1 MSSEI
6 NKILTTDGIPLEE
19 SLKKAERKN
28 KIKAFLLVCPLLL
41 FLIITYVFPIGEMFT
56 RSIDDKMITNMLPNT
71 FKSMESWDG
80 QDMPEESVFENFY
93 IDFKK
98 LVENKEHGKLAQRLN
113 KEKNGFNT
121 ILKKLFRQ
129 IQRNKIDENGS
140 FKEQITSL
148 HKRFNDVEYWR
159 AIKRTAPPY
168 TMAKYLKGMDLFID
182 ENGGIAQ
189 VEEDRRIHRI
199 LWLRTLEI
207 AFFVTVFCFLMGYPI
222 AHLLATLPMKY
233 SNLLMICVLLPFWT
247 SLLVRTASWMILL
260 QQQGIVNDFFVM
272 IGLVS
277 DDNRPEM
284 MYNKVGTYVAM
295 TQILLPFMVLPLYS
309 VMKTISP
316 SLMRAGKSL
325 GGTPFVAFWKV
336 YFPLTIPGIGAG
348 CLLVFILA
356 IGYYITPALVGGA
369 SGTLISNQI
378 AYHMKTTLDWSFA
391 SAMGLML
398 LTGVLVV
405 YWIYNKLV
413 GVDNIKLG
421 KIWHYRSIQRHDIE
435 FGIISI

>member
-1 MSSEI
+1 MSSETQ
-6 NKILTTDGIPLEE
+6 KILTADGIPLEV

-28 KIKAFLLVCPLLL
+28 KLKAFLLVAPLLL
-41 FLIITYVFPIGEMFT
+41 FLIITYIFPIGDMLI
-56 RSIDDKMITNMLPNT
+56 RSVDDREVTNMLPKT
-71 FKSMESWDG
+71 FKAMESWDG
-80 QDMPEESVFENFY
+80 QELPSEEVFEAFY
-93 IDFKK
+93 FDMK
-98 LVENKEHGKLAQRLN
+98 LLIEERREGKLSTQMN
-113 KEKNGFNT
+113 FTKNGFKS
-121 ILKKLFRQ
+121 ILKKLRREMKKF
-129 IQRNKIDENGS
+129 DEGNY
-140 FKEQITSL
+140 KEQIMAV
-148 HKRFNDVEYWR
+148 HKRWADVEYWR
-159 AIKRTAPPY
+159 AIKARSPSFTNQ
-168 TMAKYLKGMDLFID
+168 KYLKGID
-182 ENGGIAQ
+182 MYTNEKGEIVSVQ
-189 VEEDRRIHRI
+189 EDRQIHRI
-199 LWLRTLEI
+199 LWFRTLEV
-207 AFFVTVFCFLMGYPI
+207 AFFVTVFCFLMAYPI

-260 QQQGIVNDFFVM
+260 QQNGIINDFFVW

-277 DDNRPEM
+277 DDNRIEM
-284 MYNKVGTYVAM
+284 MFNKTGTYVAM

-336 YFPLTIPGIGAG
+336 YFPLTIPGFGAG

-378 AYHMKTTLDWSFA
+378 AFHMKSTLDWSFA

-398 LTGVLVV
+398 LSGVLVI
-405 YWIYNKLV
+405 YWLYNKVV
-413 GVDNIKLG
+413 GIDNIKLG
-421 KIWHYRSIQRHDIE
+421 
-435 FGIISI
+435 

>member
-1 MSSEI
+1 MSSETLSGP
-6 NKILTTDGIPLEE
+6 ILTSDGIPLKV
-19 SLKKAERKN
+19 SLRKAEKRN
-28 KIKAFLLVCPLLL
+28 KIRAFLLVLPLLA
-41 FLIITYVFPIGEMFT
+41 FILITFIIPIGDMLARSVDDRYINTVFPKTFEIYKKWDKQDLPPEEVYETMFFEINAAKGFKIGKASTRMNYSKSGWKSLIKKSQRKFKKIKEGPYKEQMIAIDKRWGDPLYWKALGEMVDPT
-56 RSIDDKMITNMLPNT
+56 TMGYYLNSVDLKYDSNKEIIAQPENRRIYNHTWIKT
-71 FKSMESWDG
+71 FKVSL
-80 QDMPEESVFENFY
+80 
-93 IDFKK
+93 
-98 LVENKEHGKLAQRLN
+98 LV
-113 KEKNGFNT
+113 T
-121 ILKKLFRQ
+121 LF
-129 IQRNKIDENGS
+129 
-140 FKEQITSL
+140 
-148 HKRFNDVEYWR
+148 
-159 AIKRTAPPY
+159 
-168 TMAKYLKGMDLFID
+168 
-182 ENGGIAQ
+182 
-189 VEEDRRIHRI
+189 
-199 LWLRTLEI
+199 TLM
-207 AFFVTVFCFLMGYPI
+207 LGYPI
-222 AHLLATLPMKY
+222 AYLLATLPLKY

-247 SLLVRTASWMILL
+247 SLLVRTVAWMIIL
-260 QQQGIVNDFFVM
+260 QQNGVFNNLMVIA
-272 IGLVS
+272 GLIA
-277 DDNRPEM
+277 DENRWKL
-284 MYNKVGTYVAM
+284 MYNETGTIIVM

-398 LTGVLVV
+398 LTGVLVI

-421 KIWHYRSIQRHDIE
+421 
-435 FGIISI
+435 

>member
-1 MSSEI
+1 MSSET
-6 NKILTTDGIPLEE
+6 KQILTTDGIPLEV
-19 SLKKAERKN
+19 SLKKAEKKN
-28 KIKAFLLVCPLLL
+28 KIKAFLLVAPLLL
-41 FLIITYVFPIGEMFT
+41 FLVITYIFPIGDMFM
-56 RSIDDKMITNMLPNT
+56 RSVDDRMVTNMLPKT
-71 FKSMESWDG
+71 FKAMEKWKNLEELP
-80 QDMPEESVFENFY
+80 PEEVYRGFY
-93 IDFKK
+93 EDYKV
-98 LVENKEHGKLAQRLN
+98 LVEKQEHGKLGQRLN

-121 ILKKLFRQ
+121 ITKRLFRQ
-129 IQRNKIDENGS
+129 IKRNKIDES
-140 FKEQITSL
+140 ISIKEQINKI
-148 HKRFNDVEYWR
+148 HKRWRNVEFWL

-168 TMAKYLKGMDLFID
+168 TMAKYLKGMDMYVASD
-182 ENGGIAQ
+182 GSIAQ
-189 VEEDRRIHRI
+189 VDEDRRIHRI

-207 AFFVTVFCFLMGYPI
+207 AFFVTLFSFFMGYPI

-260 QQQGIVNDFFVM
+260 QQQGVVNDFFVM
-272 IGLVS
+272 IGLVG

-378 AYHMKTTLDWSFA
+378 AFHMKTTLDWSFA

-398 LTGVLVV
+398 LTGVLVI

-421 KIWHYRSIQRHDIE
+421 
-435 FGIISI
+435 

>member
-6 NKILTTDGIPLEE
+6 KQILTTDGVPLEE
-19 SLKKAERKN
+19 SLKKAEKKN

-41 FLIITYVFPIGEMFT
+41 FLIITYIFPIGEMFT

-71 FKSMESWDG
+71 FKSMEKWDG
-80 QDMPEESVFENFY
+80 KEMPEEEVFKSFY
-93 IDFKK
+93 SDFKI
-98 LVENKEHGKLAQRLN
+98 LVEQKEHGKLAQRLN

-121 ILKKLFRQ
+121 IIKKLYRQ
-129 IQRNKIDENGS
+129 VQRNKIIETES
-140 FKEQITSL
+140 FKEQITSI
-148 HKRFNDVEYWR
+148 HKRFRDVEYWR

-168 TMAKYLKGMDLFID
+168 TVAKYLKGMDLYLNEEGNIT
-182 ENGGIAQ
+182 Q
-189 VEEDRRIHRI
+189 VSEDRRIHRI

-272 IGLVS
+272 IGLVA

-325 GGTPFVAFWKV
+325 GGTPFIAFWRI

-413 GVDNIKLG
+413 GIDNIKLG
-421 KIWHYRSIQRHDIE
+421 
-435 FGIISI
+435 

>member
-1 MSSEI
+1 MSSETQQ
-6 NKILTTDGIPLEE
+6 ILTTDGIPLSV

-28 KIKAFLLVCPLLL
+28 KIKAFLLVVPLLL
-41 FLIITYVFPIGEMFT
+41 FLIITYILPIGDMFM
-56 RSIDDKMITNMLPNT
+56 RSIDDKMVTNMLPKT
-71 FKSMESWDG
+71 FTAMEKWDG
-80 QDMPEESVFENFY
+80 KEMPPEEVFAGFY
-93 IDFKK
+93 SDFKI
-98 LVENKEHGKLAQRLN
+98 LVQNKEHGKLAQRLN
-113 KEKNGFNT
+113 KEKNGFNS
-121 ILKKLFRQ
+121 IIKKLFRQ
-129 IQRNKIDENGS
+129 VQRNKIDEGQS
-140 FKEQITSL
+140 IKEQIMKV
-148 HKRFNDVEYWR
+148 HKRWRDVEYWQ

-168 TMAKYLKGMDLFID
+168 TTAKYLKGMDMYYGPDGNIM
-182 ENGGIAQ
+182 Q

-207 AFFVTVFCFLMGYPI
+207 AFFVTLFSFLMGYPI

-272 IGLVS
+272 IGLVA

-325 GGTPFVAFWKV
+325 GGTPFIAFWKI

-421 KIWHYRSIQRHDIE
+421 
-435 FGIISI
+435 

>member
-1 MSSEI
+1 MLCFNFRILSY
-6 NKILTTDGIPLEE
+6 KI
-19 SLKKAERKN
+19 
-28 KIKAFLLVCPLLL
+28 
-41 FLIITYVFPIGEMFT
+41 II
-56 RSIDDKMITNMLPNT
+56 
-71 FKSMESWDG
+71 
-80 QDMPEESVFENFY
+80 
-93 IDFKK
+93 KK
-98 LVENKEHGKLAQRLN
+98 LTRKSK
-113 KEKNGFNT
+113 
-121 ILKKLFRQ
+121 
-129 IQRNKIDENGS
+129 S
-140 FKEQITSL
+140 FEDVKYKEQIMAV
-148 HKRFNDVEYWR
+148 HKRWANVEYWQ
-159 AIKRTAPPY
+159 AIKRRAPAY
-168 TMAKYLKGMDLFID
+168 TGQKYLKGID
-182 ENGGIAQ
+182 MFKNENGEI
-189 VEEDRRIHRI
+189 VSVPEDRRIHRV

-207 AFFVTVFCFLMGYPI
+207 AFFVTVFCFLMAYPI

-260 QQQGIVNDFFVM
+260 QQQGLVNDFFVG
-272 IGLVS
+272 IGLVA

-284 MYNKVGTYVAM
+284 MFNKTGSYVAM

-309 VMKTISP
+309 VMKTISQ

-378 AYHMKTTLDWSFA
+378 AFHMKSTLDWSFA

-398 LTGVLVV
+398 LTGVLAI
-405 YWIYNKLV
+405 YWVYNKLV
-413 GVDNIKLG
+413 GIDNIKLG
-421 KIWHYRSIQRHDIE
+421 
-435 FGIISI
+435 

>member
-129 IQRNKIDENGS
+129 IQRNKIDESGS

-148 HKRFNDVEYWR
+148 HKRFNNVEYWR

-378 AYHMKTTLDWSFA
+378 AYHMKSTLDWSFA

-421 KIWHYRSIQRHDIE
+421 
-435 FGIISI
+435 

>member
-1 MSSEI
+1 
-6 NKILTTDGIPLEE
+6 
-19 SLKKAERKN
+19 
-28 KIKAFLLVCPLLL
+28 
-41 FLIITYVFPIGEMFT
+41 
-56 RSIDDKMITNMLPNT
+56 MLPNT

-129 IQRNKIDENGS
+129 IQRNKIDESGS

-148 HKRFNDVEYWR
+148 HKRFNNVEYWR

-421 KIWHYRSIQRHDIE
+421 
-435 FGIISI
+435 

>member
-1 MSSEI
+1 MSSET
-6 NKILTTDGIPLEE
+6 KQILTTDGIPLEV
-19 SLKKAERKN
+19 SLKKAEKKN
-28 KIKAFLLVCPLLL
+28 KIKAFLLVAPLLL
-41 FLIITYVFPIGEMFT
+41 FLIITYIFPIREMFT
-56 RSIDDKMITNMLPNT
+56 RSIDDKMITNMLPKT
-71 FKSMESWDG
+71 FKEMESWDG
-80 QDMPEESVFENFY
+80 QELPPEEVFSAFY
-93 IDFKK
+93 YDYKA
-98 LVENKEHGKLAQRLN
+98 LVEKQEHGKLGQRLN
-113 KEKNGFNT
+113 KEKNGFNST
-121 ILKKLFRQ
+121 TKRLFRN
-129 IQRNKIDENGS
+129 IKRKKIDES
-140 FKEQITSL
+140 ISIKEQIIKV
-148 HKRFNDVEYWR
+148 HPNWNKVEYWQ

-168 TMAKYLKGMDLFID
+168 TLAKYLKGMDMYYAPDGSIV
-182 ENGGIAQ
+182 Q
-189 VEEDRRIHRI
+189 VDEDRRIHRI

-207 AFFVTVFCFLMGYPI
+207 AFFVTLFCFLMGYPI

-260 QQQGIVNDFFVM
+260 QQQGVVNDFFVM
-272 IGLVS
+272 IGLVA

-378 AYHMKTTLDWSFA
+378 AFHMKQTLDWSFA

-398 LTGVLVV
+398 LTGVLVI

-421 KIWHYRSIQRHDIE
+421 
-435 FGIISI
+435 